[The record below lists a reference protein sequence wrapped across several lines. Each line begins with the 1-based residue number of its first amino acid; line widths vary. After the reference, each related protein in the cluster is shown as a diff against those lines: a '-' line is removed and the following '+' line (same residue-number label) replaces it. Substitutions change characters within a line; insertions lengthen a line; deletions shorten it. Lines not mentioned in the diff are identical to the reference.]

1 MRKNLRKILAMMVI
15 IAGVVI
21 LFYPFMSEY
30 LFEHRIDSEINTY
43 QEAVHEISSEIY
55 AQMIMDAQTYNKK
68 LTQSKVK
75 LTDPFVETDEAS
87 GHMVYEE
94 LLSPDRTGI
103 MGYIEIPAISVYLPV
118 FHGTSSATLE
128 RGAGHLKGT
137 SLPIGGESTHSVLT
151 GHTGMNKA
159 RLFTDLT
166 ELEAGDMF
174 FVHVLGNTLA
184 YEIYEIDIVLPEDTS
199 KLGIRQ
205 GEDIVTLVTCTPYG
219 INTHRLLVHGK
230 RADCSEEEYEKI
242 IEIGSKETDSQWMR
256 SYQKA
261 IFIGL
266 LITAVLFII
275 MLLLPKISVK
285 LRGK

>member
-1 MRKNLRKILAMMVI
+1 MRKNFRKILSMMVI
-15 IAGVVI
+15 IAGVVL

-43 QEAVHEISSEIY
+43 QKAVHEISSEIY
-55 AQMIMDAQTYNKK
+55 EQMMMDAQAYNKK

-75 LTDPFVETDEAS
+75 LTDPFVETDETS

-94 LLSPDRTGI
+94 LLNLDRTGI

-118 FHGTSSATLE
+118 FHGTSSVTLE

-184 YEIYEIDIVLPEDTS
+184 YEIYEIDIVLPEDIS

-205 GEDIVTLVTCTPYG
+205 GEDIVTLVTCTPYS

-230 RADCSEEEYEKI
+230 RADCSEEKYEKI
-242 IEIGSKETDSQWMR
+242 IEIGSKGTDSQWMR

-261 IFIGL
+261 IFFGL
-266 LITAVLFII
+266 LITAVLFLI
-275 MLLLPKISVK
+275 MLLLSKISVK